1 MKRFNSTYNP
11 QLDSSNEIWDINSLN
26 INFLYAYLQS
36 EGLFQIKKAKR
47 LWTILKEEPEHDNA
61 TGFKTAL
68 SSLKYHEGIRYMG
81 LDLIPS
87 GSLSGL
93 NQDITSGAIVYRI
106 NPPDI
111 NSLFLV
117 VREPDFITY
126 EPIIVQNEDITFKAR
141 IGPAVD
147 YDYQYS
153 TAPTRWSYKI
163 SGKEIADL
171 KIKIDKN
178 NVYDITGL
186 NFLRSGDIY
195 QVQVLYENEPVMVPF
210 TVTNTKEPNYT
221 TNKME
226 YFIEIEFL
234 TFYQGYSESDLQI
247 LLDKCEIIVY

>member
-47 LWTILKEEPEHDNA
+47 LWTILTEYNDEDF
-61 TGFKTAL
+61 TTAL
-68 SSLKYHEGIRYMG
+68 DSLKYHEGIRYMG

-87 GSLSGL
+87 DPSSGWK
-93 NQDITSGAIVYRI
+93 QDITSGAIVYRI
-106 NPPDI
+106 NPPDT

-147 YDYQYS
+147 YDYQCS

-163 SGKEIADL
+163 LGTDIEDL

-178 NVYDITGL
+178 NVYDIAKS

-210 TVTNTKEPNYT
+210 TVTDTKKPNYT

-234 TFYQGYSESDLQI
+234 SSYQGYSESDLQF